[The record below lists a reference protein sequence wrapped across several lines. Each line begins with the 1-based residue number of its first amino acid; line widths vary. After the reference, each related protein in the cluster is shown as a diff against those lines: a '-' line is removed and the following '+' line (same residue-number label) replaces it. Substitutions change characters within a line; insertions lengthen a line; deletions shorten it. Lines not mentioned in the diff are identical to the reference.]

1 MFAIVV
7 RRIGI
12 ALLVASLVVV
22 LSAIAFWRG
31 LTIGIVLLIA
41 AGIAFGYVVL
51 RLSHAMF
58 AANAG
63 ARRKARSRLI
73 LAVAVPALILTPTM
87 LDSAPRRYMSA
98 ILLTSAIWIAL
109 AMSWTSLLLAAQP
122 SARRRESLVRMARA
136 RKARPTY
143 ATTQPPPRRRA
154 RQTRSGRA
162 CSPAETSSN

>member
-12 ALLVASLVVV
+12 ALFVASLVVV
-22 LSAIAFWRG
+22 LSAIAFARG
-31 LTIGIVLLIA
+31 LTIGIVLLVA

-63 ARRKARSRLI
+63 ARRKARRRLI
-73 LAVAVPALILTPTM
+73 LAAAVPALILTPTM

-109 AMSWTSLLLAAQP
+109 AMSWTSFLLAVQP
-122 SARRRESLVRMARA
+122 SARRREGLVRMARA
-136 RKARPTY
+136 RAARSTREPT
-143 ATTQPPPRRRA
+143 
-154 RQTRSGRA
+154 RQTRARA
-162 CSPAETSSN
+162 ARPLPH